1 MSYLPS
7 FPDVPNVPGVPAV
20 LSNQFAAAGSAV
32 NSQINSLVGTAQ
44 GALGAISG
52 PIGAGIASING
63 AISNVQ
69 NLVTNGV
76 SSLVNGAFGSLPS
89 ALTGDIFDPISSIGG
104 AASKAPKWGIFD
116 QSNKSVLAADSFK
129 SLSFKHGWRVA
140 NYPMEQGAFQSY
152 NKVQTPFE
160 LSAVFVK
167 GGSNAARAAFLT
179 TIETLAQS
187 LNLYHVVTP
196 EYTYTNVSIED
207 YDYQRTA
214 TNGNKLLSV
223 DIKFIEIKL
232 APTAAFTNT
241 ASASAS
247 AVVNGGTVQATAITT
262 AASVTNGL
270 PTNNAQFQT
279 GNAATPNIDPAA
291 ASLPTATVT
300 AITSTETPVVA
311 ANQSPGAPVAGAS
324 FPASGSGGPYVDGNG
339 NTLTYSQANVPGV
352 ATYSDRGDG
361 TLIQT
366 VYDSDGTPHFTKVAA
381 PGKVQ

>member
-32 NSQINSLVGTAQ
+32 NSQTNSLVGTAQ
-44 GALGAISG
+44 GAIGAITG

-63 AISNVQ
+63 AISNIQ
-69 NLVTNGV
+69 NVTSGGV
-76 SSLVNGAFGSLPS
+76 SNLVNGAFGALPS
-89 ALTGDIFDPISSIGG
+89 ALTGDLLGSIGG
-104 AASKAPKWGIFD
+104 SASKSPQWGIFD
-116 QSNKSVLAADSFK
+116 QNNELVLVSDSFK
-129 SLSFKHGWRVA
+129 SLSFKHGWRIA

-167 GGSNAARAAFLT
+167 GGNNAARATFLN
-179 TIETLAQS
+179 TIEALAES

-214 TNGNKLLSV
+214 TNGNKLLAV
-223 DIKFIEIKL
+223 DIKFIEINL

-241 ASASAS
+241 ASATAS

-279 GNAATPNIDPAA
+279 GNAATPSIDPAA

-300 AITSTETPVVA
+300 ATTNTETPVVA

-339 NTLTYSQANVPGV
+339 NTLTYSQANAPGV

-366 VYDSDGTPHFTKVAA
+366 VHDADGIPHFTKVVA
-381 PGKVQ
+381 PPKVQ